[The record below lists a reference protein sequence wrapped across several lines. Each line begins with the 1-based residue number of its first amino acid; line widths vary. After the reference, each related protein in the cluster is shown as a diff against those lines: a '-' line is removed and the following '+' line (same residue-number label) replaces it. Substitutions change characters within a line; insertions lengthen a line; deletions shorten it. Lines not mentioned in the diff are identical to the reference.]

1 MDKKILSLNKL
12 CKIENAA
19 VDGDVLRIGGYACH
33 YDVTNLN
40 SERVNAKSFDSFFC
54 LYNEG
59 KLKPRLNWEHT
70 DTVIGGIDEIVSKE
84 NGLWINCHLNQ
95 GVKIVSDMI
104 APNILSGDLDSFSTE
119 GYILNGYNGIV
130 ENAEDD
136 SYYVK
141 DFILTAVSIV
151 RTPADW
157 DAVFTVQN
165 FIDEFKANKPRGMRV
180 LPNMLY

>member
-1 MDKKILSLNKL
+1 METKILTLNNI

-40 SERVNAKSFDSFFC
+40 QERVNAKSFDSFFT

-59 KLKPRLNWEHT
+59 KLTPRLNWEHS
-70 DTVIGGIDEIVSKE
+70 DTVIGGIDEIESRE

-95 GVKIVSDMI
+95 GVKIVADMI
-104 APNILSGDLDSFSTE
+104 APNILAGDLNSFSTE

-130 ENAEDD
+130 ENDDD

-165 FIDEFKANKPRGMRV
+165 FIDEFKAKKPKAMKV
-180 LPNMLY
+180 FPNMLY